1 MEVFR
6 IMYAGTVAWSAG
18 YVIEVY
24 GPRGSFW
31 QTAAGGTPWQD
42 VEELAS
48 DWKLVPSEPLETPT
62 GSQRSPLWQ
71 PWGRWSR
78 GDDSSWTRDRVGL
91 GPRTERVYEIDRAV
105 VEASILLGVVFGLGL
120 GVVRLCRRSE
130 DEEWGTARR
139 GKPEGFR
146 QQTLEAIGQ
155 CGSTNASSCEPRVWF
170 RDTGAEAASKGPT
183 PEQRG
188 SSPAQCW
195 QQLTTCRGAGHHHA
209 DQRAF
214 TVQDCVFCARACPEE
229 DVLHSCQRC
238 DLWLCKQCGYDVFHL
253 EPRGGGETLQDW
265 HQRDL
270 GTPKEAGTCKPS
282 GLPASGSTDVFR
294 QEAVQELLANLTST
308 ARDVHSKAP
317 SPELGT
323 PNEGEGRVIG
333 TSGMRRAASKAL

>member
-91 GPRTERVYEIDRAV
+91 DPRTERVYEIDRAV

-170 RDTGAEAASKGPT
+170 RDTDAEAAGKGPT
-183 PEQRG
+183 PKQRG

-195 QQLTTCRGAGHHHA
+195 
-209 DQRAF
+209 
-214 TVQDCVFCARACPEE
+214 
-229 DVLHSCQRC
+229 
-238 DLWLCKQCGYDVFHL
+238 
-253 EPRGGGETLQDW
+253 
-265 HQRDL
+265 
-270 GTPKEAGTCKPS
+270 
-282 GLPASGSTDVFR
+282 
-294 QEAVQELLANLTST
+294 
-308 ARDVHSKAP
+308 
-317 SPELGT
+317 
-323 PNEGEGRVIG
+323 
-333 TSGMRRAASKAL
+333 